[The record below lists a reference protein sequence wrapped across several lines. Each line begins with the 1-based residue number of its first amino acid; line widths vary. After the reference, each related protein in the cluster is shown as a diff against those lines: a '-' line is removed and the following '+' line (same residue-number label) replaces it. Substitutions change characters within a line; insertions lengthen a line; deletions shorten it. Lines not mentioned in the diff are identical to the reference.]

1 MSLDDPFIEL
11 CDALRD
17 AHWRLDAA
25 CKEHP
30 HLAWFPDRGA
40 DVREQLQVCGRCLVR
55 TECLEHALAHNEAVG
70 VWGGHSQRS
79 LRNLRRLRALLRRTE
94 QHPVTAA
101 DLERLAG
108 CPHPSEQE
116 DQHAAA

>member
-79 LRNLRRLRALLRRTE
+79 LRNLRRLRALLRRTDGSNRPATELE
-94 QHPVTAA
+94 QLAA
-101 DLERLAG
+101 SD
-108 CPHPSEQE
+108 HPSRKEPH
-116 DQHAAA
+116 HAAA